1 MTDQAILNQL
11 LKLKVAF
18 PGHYKHY
25 GKEENVALAKIWQKQ
40 FAEIE
45 DADMIQAV
53 DKFISDNPFPPSIKE
68 LKDMIKNLQLERMIN
83 HRPVPWNVMNGSDNI
98 YQ

>member
-1 MTDQAILNQL
+1 MTDQVILNQL

-25 GKEENVALAKIWQKQ
+25 GKEENMALAKIWQKQ
-40 FAEIE
+40 FSDIE

-53 DKFISDNPFPPSIKE
+53 DGFISNSTFPPSIKE
-68 LKDMIKNLQLERMIN
+68 LKDAVNGAHIERQVNM
-83 HRPVPWNVMNGSDNI
+83 RMNSLI
-98 YQ
+98 FELFK